1 MSTRIDQCLYC
12 FSNAAGYIYP
22 RSGGERLSVYLNP
35 DVMRSPAGASMAGKS
50 VRAHRRRSQLHL
62 SRMFFPRF
70 PTSTR

>member
-22 RSGGERLSVYLNP
+22 RSGDERLSILVNA
-35 DVMRSPAGASMAGKS
+35 DVMRSPAGASMAGKT

-62 SRMFFPRF
+62 SRMSFPQL